1 MRILKITFYFILLLV
16 IIFSGLGFYVD
27 YQLARKDYSDSF
39 SDCHKV
45 WTARG
50 LYGDGVDQNSI
61 ESIAAAFEQGA
72 KGVEVD
78 IRYDIKLKDFIVSH
92 DVPYNL
98 KNGKLL
104 TLGELFAALG
114 DDHYFWL
121 DYKKLRYLNEQQ
133 TQEAIQRLFDIS
145 QKNGLK
151 DRIYIENEAPVN
163 LLQYRKSGLH
173 TIFDTSPVAE
183 SMSWLST
190 FMITGYKMLFYFGD
204 HSVMA
209 MNYGELDDPIFGVAT
224 RERLENVPVF
234 LYHLPVDE
242 SLIDEILSLDN
253 VRAFIIGNNQSVNF
267 HHKNNCGADS
277 SMLGLNGY
285 Q

>member
-1 MRILKITFYFILLLV
+1 MRTLRATIYFILLLAAV
-16 IIFSGLGFYVD
+16 FIGVGYYVD
-27 YQLARKDYSDSF
+27 FQLAKKNNADVYN
-39 SDCHKV
+39 DCHKV

-61 ESIAAAFEQGA
+61 ESIGAAFSQGA

-78 IRYDIKLKDFIVSH
+78 IRYDVKLKDFIVSH
-92 DVPYNL
+92 DYPYNL
-98 KNGKLL
+98 KNGKIL
-104 TLGELFAALG
+104 TLEKLFEALG

-121 DYKKLRYLNEQQ
+121 DYKKLRHLDEQQ
-133 TQEAIQRLFDIS
+133 TQQAIDRLYEIS

-163 LLQYRKSGLH
+163 LSKYRDAGFH

-183 SMSWLST
+183 SLPVLSA
-190 FMITGYKMLFYFGD
+190 FMITGYKMFYYFGG

-209 MNYGELDDPIFGVAT
+209 MNYGTVDDPIFGVRT
-224 RERLENVPVF
+224 QGRLKNVPVF

-242 SLIDEILSLDN
+242 DLFDEMLELTN
-253 VRAFIIGNNQSVNF
+253 VRVFLVGNNQSVNF
-267 HHKNNCGADS
+267 HNKTSCPKS
-277 SMLGLNGY
+277 LNIEMGK
-285 Q
+285 